1 MNIIDKEDNSKSER
15 IVFKELAIGDTF
27 RWGSIIF
34 MKVHPA
40 KVQTVIDKPAFN
52 VNAIEL
58 NEFNAYANFED
69 DIEVIIANIKAIV
82 E

>member
-1 MNIIDKEDNSKSER
+1 MNIIDKEDDSKSEH
-15 IVFKELAIGDTF
+15 IAFKELAIGDTF
-27 RWGSIIF
+27 RWGSTIF
-34 MKVHPA
+34 MKIHPA

-52 VNAIEL
+52 INSIEL

-69 DIEVIIANIKAIV
+69 DIEVIIVNIKAIV